1 MGAQTDLVAALLGS
15 ASGLEIFEELR
26 FVWEYLAA
34 AALLLATQASAR
46 SRGLYR
52 GAIVLV
58 AFSLLSLGYFP
69 YKDALTALN
78 APRLLFACWYLG
90 ISFAMTFSLLW
101 VFDVSMPDLLWTS
114 ATAYVTQHIVYVLVH
129 EALALWLLPTLPSHF
144 PAYVLL
150 SVGCCAVIYGA
161 IYRLLA
167 KPLRLGAGRLLSDT
181 PHGTLSQTVVL
192 AMLFSSTFGFQHL
205 FQMSESR
212 ATAVWMD
219 LLVCGM
225 LLGIQYTSYLAI
237 IAGREAQLTESM
249 LTDAS
254 THWELS
260 QALLSRLG
268 SFMHDVWH
276 IVLGVKVAKV
286 PGLEGYLDRVERQL
300 GDYRSMFFSNNDVLN
315 SALAAARLL
324 CESREIPMTVSVG
337 KLRSGSMPAADLY
350 ALLDGLTRLA
360 IEQALQM
367 DDASRRA
374 VDLELSER
382 AGMLLA
388 SCSVTCLKGA
398 KAWDDELGIR
408 RLTLLAEKSGGTV
421 QAFSEADVATLRA
434 VIPLARE
441 RA

>member
-1 MGAQTDLVAALLGS
+1 MGTQTDVAAALLGS
-15 ASGLEIFEELR
+15 ATGLEIFEELR

-58 AFSLLSLGYFP
+58 AFSLLSMGYFP
-69 YKDALTALN
+69 YKDALTALD
-78 APRLLFACWYLG
+78 APRLVFACWYLG

-101 VFDVSMPDLLWTS
+101 VFDISMPDLLWTS
-114 ATAYVTQHIVYVLVH
+114 ATAYVAQHIVYVLVH
-129 EALALWLLPTLPSHF
+129 ESLALWLLPALPSHF

-150 SVGCCAVIYGA
+150 SVGCCALVYGA

-167 KPLRLGAGRLLSDT
+167 RPLRLGAGKLLSDA
-181 PHGTLSQTVVL
+181 PHGVLSQTVVL
-192 AMLFSSTFGFQHL
+192 AMLFLSTFGFQHL
-205 FQMSESR
+205 FQMSESQ

-237 IAGREAQLTESM
+237 IASRKAQLTESM

-286 PGLEGYLDRVERQL
+286 PGLKGYLDRVESQL
-300 GDYRSMFFSNNDVLN
+300 DDYRSTFFSNNDVLN

-324 CESREIPMTVSVG
+324 CESRGIPMTASVD
-337 KLRSGSMPAADLY
+337 KLEADSMPAADLY
-350 ALLDGLTRLA
+350 ALLDELARLA
-360 IEQALQM
+360 VDQASQM

-374 VDLELSER
+374 VDLEISER

-388 SCSVTCLKGA
+388 SCSVACHKGA
-398 KAWDDELGIR
+398 KVWGDELGIR
-408 RLTLLAEKSGGTV
+408 RLTLLAEKSGGIV

-434 VIPLARE
+434 VIPLARQ

>member
-1 MGAQTDLVAALLGS
+1 MMAAETDMIAALLGS

-52 GAIVLV
+52 GAVVLV

-69 YKDALTALN
+69 YKDALTALE
-78 APRLLFACWYLG
+78 APRLAFVCWYLG

-101 VFDVSMPDLLWTS
+101 VFDISMPDLLWTS
-114 ATAYVTQHIVYVLVH
+114 ATAYVAQHVVYVLIH
-129 EALALWLLPTLPSHF
+129 ESLALWLLPALPSHF
-144 PAYVLL
+144 LAYVLL
-150 SVGCCAVIYGA
+150 SVGCCALVYGA

-167 KPLRLGAGRLLSDT
+167 RPLRLGAGKLLSDA
-181 PHGTLSQTVVL
+181 PHGVLSQTVVL
-192 AMLFSSTFGFQHL
+192 AMLFLSTFGFQHL

-237 IAGREAQLTESM
+237 IASRKAQLTESM

-254 THWELS
+254 AHWELS

-286 PGLEGYLDRVERQL
+286 PGLKGYLDRVERQL
-300 GDYRSMFFSNNDVLN
+300 GDYRSTFFSNNDVLN

-324 CESREIPMTVSVG
+324 CESRGIPMTASVD
-337 KLRSGSMPAADLY
+337 KLEADSMPAADLY
-350 ALLDGLTRLA
+350 ALLDELARLA
-360 IEQALQM
+360 VDQASQM

-374 VDLELSER
+374 VDLEISER

-388 SCSVTCLKGA
+388 SCSVACHKGA
-398 KAWDDELGIR
+398 KVWGDELGIR

-434 VIPLARE
+434 VIPLAR
-441 RA
+441 

>member
-1 MGAQTDLVAALLGS
+1 MG
-15 ASGLEIFEELR
+15 
-26 FVWEYLAA
+26 
-34 AALLLATQASAR
+34 
-46 SRGLYR
+46 
-52 GAIVLV
+52 
-58 AFSLLSLGYFP
+58 
-69 YKDALTALN
+69 
-78 APRLLFACWYLG
+78 
-90 ISFAMTFSLLW
+90 
-101 VFDVSMPDLLWTS
+101 
-114 ATAYVTQHIVYVLVH
+114 
-129 EALALWLLPTLPSHF
+129 
-144 PAYVLL
+144 YVLL
-150 SVGCCAVIYGA
+150 SVGCCALVYGA

-167 KPLRLGAGRLLSDT
+167 RPLQLGAGKLLSDA
-181 PHGTLSQTVVL
+181 PHGVLSQTVVL
-192 AMLFSSTFGFQHL
+192 AMLFLSTFGFQHL
-205 FQMSESR
+205 FQMSESQ

-237 IAGREAQLTESM
+237 IASRKAQLTESM

-254 THWELS
+254 AHWELS

-286 PGLEGYLDRVERQL
+286 PGLKGYLDRVESQL
-300 GDYRSMFFSNNDVLN
+300 DDYRSTFFSNNDVLN

-324 CESREIPMTVSVG
+324 CESRGIPMTASVD
-337 KLRSGSMPAADLY
+337 KLEADSMPAADLY
-350 ALLDGLTRLA
+350 ALLDELARLA

-374 VDLELSER
+374 VDLEISER

-388 SCSVTCLKGA
+388 SCSVACHKGA
-398 KAWDDELGIR
+398 KVWGDELGIR

-434 VIPLARE
+434 VIPLAR
-441 RA
+441 